1 MEDRIM
7 REEVLLFLEKLLPQV
22 DFRNNTSLVD
32 DEILDSL
39 AMVTIIAEMSMEFD
53 INIPYEEISA
63 DNFNSVDAITAMVQ
77 RLQNSK

>member
-1 MEDRIM
+1 
-7 REEVLLFLEKLLPQV
+7 
-22 DFRNNTSLVD
+22 VD

-63 DNFNSVDAITAMVQ
+63 DNFNSVDAITTMVQ
-77 RLQNSK
+77 RLKNSK

>member
-1 MEDRIM
+1 MM

-63 DNFNSVDAITAMVQ
+63 DNFNSVDAITTMVQ
-77 RLQNSK
+77 RLKNSK